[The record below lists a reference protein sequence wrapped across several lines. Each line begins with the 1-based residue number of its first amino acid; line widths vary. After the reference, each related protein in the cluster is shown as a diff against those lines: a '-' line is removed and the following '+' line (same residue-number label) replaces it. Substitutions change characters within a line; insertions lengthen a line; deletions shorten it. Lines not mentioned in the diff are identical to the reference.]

1 MVTIIFIL
9 GLAFLLS
16 GILAMAN
23 ITQVGLTYAGM
34 IRLHTLPYLNTLPSS
49 WVYIGLGL
57 LLVVISFALSK
68 K

>member
-1 MVTIIFIL
+1 
-9 GLAFLLS
+9 LAFLLS
-16 GILAMAN
+16 GILAVAN
-23 ITQVGLTYAGM
+23 ITQVGLTYAGL

-68 K
+68 NRE

>member
-16 GILAMAN
+16 GILALAN

-34 IRLHTLPYLNTLPSS
+34 VKLHTLPYLNTLPSS
-49 WVYIGLGL
+49 WV
-57 LLVVISFALSK
+57 
-68 K
+68 